1 MRAYWAFG
9 ENRGA
14 HNRYTPSTEGGKGMA
29 IGMTHTQ
36 MSPALLS
43 GKMPEF
49 ATFSYLLKFSVEAVG
64 ATVAQLYTVR

>member
-36 MSPALLS
+36 ALDNAAKAS
-43 GKMPEF
+43 GN
-49 ATFSYLLKFSVEAVG
+49 YLW
-64 ATVAQLYTVR
+64 R